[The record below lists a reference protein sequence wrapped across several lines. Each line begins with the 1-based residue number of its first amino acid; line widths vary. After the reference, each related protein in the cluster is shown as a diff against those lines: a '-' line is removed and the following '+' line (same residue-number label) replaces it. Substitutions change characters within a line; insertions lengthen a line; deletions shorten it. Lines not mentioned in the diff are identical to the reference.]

1 MKKRATSKERF
12 EAILHECDAHK
23 KRLMQAKDRC
33 AKFFPLSAKTYE
45 ELSDEQVEHVDQMV
59 YRFTKLQDALGA
71 KLFPSVVSVLR
82 EDAASLTVFD
92 VLAELEKAGAIP
104 NANRW
109 VATREMRNQLAH
121 DYQDNSDEGS
131 RSLNDLFSAV
141 DELIGTGNQAT
152 AFVRERVLPSH

>member
-1 MKKRATSKERF
+1 M
-12 EAILHECDAHK
+12 
-23 KRLMQAKDRC
+23 
-33 AKFFPLSAKTYE
+33 
-45 ELSDEQVEHVDQMV
+45 
-59 YRFTKLQDALGA
+59 
-71 KLFPSVVSVLR
+71 R

-152 AFVRERVLPSH
+152 GFVRERVLPSV